1 MGQVANQM
9 AVELFFKMKQ
19 KIKAKREEKKKR
31 VEKEKK
37 K

>member
-31 VEKEKK
+31 VEQEKK